1 MKEFLN
7 EEAMIIAICAL
18 LVSAAVVYIRF
29 GWRRRKRIDQR

>member
-7 EEAMIIAICAL
+7 DEAWIIAICAL

-29 GWRRRKRIDQR
+29 GWRGGKRIDQR